1 MNIAMDLIREA
12 LLGGSGGGGG
22 GGMTKVFEK
31 SYEVSTTSST
41 ATKVEDISLTPE
53 DNTWYYATVEDT
65 GGPTGGKF
73 YGSESFFKRM
83 KYSNTTNSQSFIVS
97 CRIFSSMAPSYYAAA
112 TSGYGVYATVNNDGV
127 ISVWSRYSSTN
138 SGTVDGT
145 YKVTVYQM
153 AEPVPML
160 PYEG

>member
-1 MNIAMDLIREA
+1 
-12 LLGGSGGGGG
+12 
-22 GGMTKVFEK
+22 MTKVFEK

-53 DNTWYYATVEDT
+53 DNTWYYAIVEDT
-65 GGPTGGKF
+65 GAPTAGYF

-83 KYSNTTNSQSFIVS
+83 KYGNTTNSQCFILS
-97 CRIFSSMAPSYYAAA
+97 CRIFNSMEPSYKIDTTA
-112 TSGYGVYATVNNDGV
+112 GYGVYVTVNNSAV
-127 ISVWSRYSSTN
+127 ISVWSKYSSTN